1 MKKTAFTGTA
11 ILAFLCISLQL
22 FASGKPFEGV
32 ITFKITYPDNKFTE
46 SQMAMFPKIFTITI
60 KGDKSKTEIQTPM
73 GNQVEITDYTNQTK
87 VGLLDIMGQ
96 KYAIKS
102 NLEEIQKEMESQPK
116 GTVEVTS
123 ETRVIAG
130 YTCKKAIVTAD
141 EKGTKTQYEAWFTSE
156 LGPRQANFDNALY
169 KDIDG
174 VLMEF
179 TMKTPQFTMKF
190 SATDVEKKGVSAKEF
205 DIPEGYVIT
214 TKEELKSKFGGME
227 P

>member
-1 MKKTAFTGTA
+1 MAVLLALFGIQAFAGGKT
-11 ILAFLCISLQL
+11 
-22 FASGKPFEGV
+22 FEGV

-46 SQMAMFPKIFTITI
+46 SQMAMFPKMLTIEI
-60 KGDKSKTEIQTPM
+60 KGDKSRTEIQTGM
-73 GNQVEITDYTNQTK
+73 GNQVEITDYTAQTK
-87 VGLLDIMGQ
+87 VGLLDMMGQ

-102 NLEEIQKEMESQPK
+102 TQEEIQKELAGQPK
-116 GTVEVTS
+116 GTVKVTD

-130 YTCKKAIVTAD
+130 YTCKKAIVTVD
-141 EKGTKTQYEAWFTSE
+141 DKGQKTEYEAWFTSE

-169 KDIDG
+169 KDVDG

-179 TMKTPQFTMKF
+179 TMKTAQFTMKF
-190 SATDVEKKGVSAKEF
+190 TATSVEKKSISSKDFE
-205 DIPEGYVIT
+205 IPEGYTIT